1 MLLND
6 HTCGTE
12 PDKNGRIT
20 PKCGQCYDDAHFEG
34 YTSGKSLATNRFMA
48 LITEMIRHELDP
60 LLEDDKDRATSK
72 WETARSLIAQ
82 VERIRHDAVSGYQK
96 EYSERVYKH
105 LQRVMTE
112 DEFATYEQEHNEKQ
126 KD

>member
-1 MLLND
+1 M
-6 HTCGTE
+6 
-12 PDKNGRIT
+12 T
-20 PKCGQCYDDAHFEG
+20 PTFEG

-82 VERIRHDAVSGYQK
+82 VERIRHDAVVSYRR
-96 EYSERVYKH
+96 EYSERMDKH
-105 LQRVMTE
+105 LRRVMTE
-112 DEFATYEQEHNEKQ
+112 DEFLTYQQERNEKQ
-126 KD
+126 RARIH